1 MQQVTQERRLRYSIR
16 NLDERFLPI
25 DLEDEDM
32 AEDLPVILNGSLLPS
47 GMLPWMR
54 EPQFRAAVDLLM
66 RMQEG
71 YQPTPEEVS
80 SLGAVVVELR
90 DRLAQELAGLEQVPL
105 PA

>member
-1 MQQVTQERRLRYSIR
+1 MQQVTQERRLRYSIEA
-16 NLDERFLPI
+16 LEEEFLPI
-25 DLEDEDM
+25 DLENEDL
-32 AEDLPVILNGSLLPS
+32 AEDLPVFLDGDILPS
-47 GMLPWMR
+47 GMLPWMQ

-80 SLGAVVVELR
+80 SLEAVVVELR
-90 DRLAQELAGLEQVPL
+90 DRLAQELAQMAPMPL